1 MADIAETLRQ
11 QIGGEVVVRGDGD
24 IPIQGIAPID
34 RAGEGEITHLS
45 SPAYRRHLAGTG
57 ASAVLLSAGDA
68 DGCPCTAVVVANPYL
83 AFAVVS
89 QLFEQR
95 PQLEPGIDPR
105 AEVHPEAEIHADVRV
120 GAFATVGAGAVLDAG
135 VQVGQG
141 ALIGERSRIGARGDI
156 RPRATIHHDVRMG
169 EDCVVHSGAVIGADG
184 FGFTPHADGRWQAI
198 AQLGGVLI
206 GDDVSIGA
214 NTAIDRG
221 ALQDTIIGNGVK
233 IDNLVQIGHNCEIG
247 DHTLICGCVGIVGS
261 TKIGRHCVFAGGA
274 GVGGAAPIEICDN
287 VMVSVVTTIT
297 QSITEPGIY
306 SSGTLHNLTS
316 RWKRNAIRFQN
327 LDDLARRVS
336 RLESPQPGGARG
348 ASPRERSLQPGG
360 ARGASPRERSL
371 QPGGARGAAP
381 SESGDLTKDGRHA
394 DGH

>member
-1 MADIAETLRQ
+1 MRPLASIADIAETLRQ

-24 IPIQGIAPID
+24 IPIRGIAPID

-45 SPAYRRHLAGTG
+45 SPAYRRHLSGTG
-57 ASAVLLSAGDA
+57 ASAVLLGADDA
-68 DGCPCTAVVVANPYL
+68 DACPCAAVVVANPYL

-89 QLFEQR
+89 QLFAER
-95 PQLEPGIDPR
+95 PELEPGISPR
-105 AEVHPEAEIHADVRV
+105 AEVHPEAELHPDVCV
-120 GAFATVGAGAVLDAG
+120 GAFATIGAGAVLGAG
-135 VQVGQG
+135 VQVGHG
-141 ALIGERSRIGARGDI
+141 AFVGERSSIGAGGEIMSGATIHQDVRIGER
-156 RPRATIHHDVRMG
+156 
-169 EDCVVHSGAVIGADG
+169 CVVASGAVIGADG

-198 AQLGGVLI
+198 AQLGGVVI

-261 TKIGRHCVFAGGA
+261 TKIGRHCVFAGGS
-274 GVGGAAPIEICDN
+274 GVGGATPIEICDN
-287 VMVSVVTTIT
+287 VVVSVVTTIT
-297 QSITEPGIY
+297 QSITEPGVY

-327 LDDLARRVS
+327 LDGLARRVA
-336 RLESPQPGGARG
+336 RLESRQRRETGG
-348 ASPRERSLQPGG
+348 ASPCGSD
-360 ARGASPRERSL
+360 ARATE
-371 QPGGARGAAP
+371 
-381 SESGDLTKDGRHA
+381 DGRHA

>member
-1 MADIAETLRQ
+1 MRSLAAIAETLRQ
-11 QIGGEVVVRGDGD
+11 QLGGEVVVRGDGD
-24 IPIQGIAPID
+24 IPIRGIAPID

-45 SPAYRRHLAGTG
+45 SPAYRRHLADTG
-57 ASAVLLSAGDA
+57 ASAVLLGEGDA
-68 DGCPCTAVVVANPYL
+68 EDCPCVAVVVDNPYL

-95 PQLEPGIDPR
+95 PELEPGIDPR
-105 AEVHPEAEIHADVRV
+105 AEVHPEADIHPDVRI
-120 GAFATVGAGAVLDAG
+120 GAFATIGAGAALGAG
-135 VQVGQG
+135 VQIGQG
-141 ALIGERSRIGARGDI
+141 ALVGERSIIGAGGDI
-156 RPRATIHHDVRMG
+156 RPRATVHHDVRMG
-169 EDCVVHSGAVIGADG
+169 ERCVVHSGAVIGADG

-198 AQLGGVLI
+198 AQLGGVVI

-221 ALQDTIIGNGVK
+221 ALQDTTIGNGVK

-297 QSITEPGIY
+297 QSITEPGVY

-316 RWKRNAIRFQN
+316 RWKRNAIRFQD
-327 LDDLARRVS
+327 LDGLARRVS
-336 RLESPQPGGARG
+336 RLESLQWEGARG
-348 ASPRERSLQPGG
+348 ASPRKSSLRRGG
-360 ARGASPRERSL
+360 AREAPR
-371 QPGGARGAAP
+371 
-381 SESGDLTKDGRHA
+381 
-394 DGH
+394 

>member
-1 MADIAETLRQ
+1 MRPLASLAEVVERET
-11 QIGGEVVVRGDGD
+11 GAEVVVQGDGD
-24 IPIQGIAPID
+24 TPIRGIAAID
-34 RAGEGEITHLS
+34 RAGEGDITHLS

-57 ASAVLLSAGDA
+57 ASAVLLGAGDA
-68 DGCPCTAVVVANPYL
+68 DDCPCAAVVVGDPYL

-95 PQLEPGIDPR
+95 PELEPGIDPR
-105 AEVHPEAEIHADVRV
+105 AEVHPEASLHPDVRI
-120 GAFATVGAGAVLDAG
+120 GAFASVGAGAVIGTG
-135 VQVGQG
+135 VQIGQG
-141 ALIGERSRIGARGDI
+141 AFVGERSVIGVGGEIMA
-156 RPRATIHHDVRMG
+156 RATIHHDVRIG
-169 EDCVVHSGAVIGADG
+169 ERCVIHSGAVIGAEG

-198 AQLGGVLI
+198 AQLGGVVI

-274 GVGGAAPIEICDN
+274 GVGGAQPIEICDH

-297 QSITEPGIY
+297 QSITRPGVY

-316 RWKRNAIRFQN
+316 RWKRNAVRFQE
-327 LDDLARRVS
+327 LDSLARRVS
-336 RLESPQPGGARG
+336 RLER
-348 ASPRERSLQPGG
+348 AS
-360 ARGASPRERSL
+360 
-371 QPGGARGAAP
+371 
-381 SESGDLTKDGRHA
+381 LTKDGRHA

>member
-1 MADIAETLRQ
+1 MASIAETLRQ
-11 QIGGEVVVRGDGD
+11 QIGAEVVVRGDGD
-24 IPIQGIAPID
+24 IAIRGIAPID

-45 SPAYRRHLAGTG
+45 SPAYRRHLADTG
-57 ASAVLLSAGDA
+57 ASAVLLGEGDA
-68 DGCPCTAVVVANPYL
+68 EDCPCVAVVVDNPYL
-83 AFAVVS
+83 AFAVAS

-95 PQLEPGIDPR
+95 PELEPGIDPR
-105 AEVHPEAEIHADVRV
+105 AEVHPEADIHPDVRI
-120 GAFATVGAGAVLDAG
+120 GAFATIGAGAALGAG
-135 VQVGQG
+135 VQIGQG
-141 ALIGERSRIGARGDI
+141 ALVGERCIIGAGGDI
-156 RPRATIHHDVRMG
+156 RPRATVHHDVRVG
-169 EDCVVHSGAVIGADG
+169 ERCVVHSGAVIGADG

-198 AQLGGVLI
+198 AQLGGVVI

-297 QSITEPGIY
+297 QSITEPGVY

-316 RWKRNAIRFQN
+316 RWKRNAIRFQD
-327 LDDLARRVS
+327 LDGLARRVS
-336 RLESPQPGGARG
+336 RLESLQRGGARG
-348 ASPRERSLQPGG
+348 ASPRESGLQREG
-360 ARGASPRERSL
+360 GASPRESGPRR
-371 QPGGARGAAP
+371 GGAREAP
-381 SESGDLTKDGRHA
+381 R
-394 DGH
+394 

>member
-1 MADIAETLRQ
+1 MRPLASIAETLRQ
-11 QIGGEVVVRGDGD
+11 QIGGEVVVCGDGD
-24 IPIQGIAPID
+24 VSIRGVAPID
-34 RAGEGEITHLS
+34 RAGEGDITHLS

-57 ASAVLLSAGDA
+57 ASAVLLAEADA
-68 DGCPCTAVVVANPYL
+68 ADCPCAAVVVGNPYL

-89 QLFEQR
+89 QLFAQGPE
-95 PQLEPGIDPR
+95 LAPGIDPR
-105 AEVHPEAEIHADVRV
+105 AEVHPEADVHPDVRI
-120 GAFATVGAGAVLDAG
+120 GAFATIAAGAVLGDS

-141 ALIGERSRIGARGDI
+141 AFVGERSIIGAGGDI
-156 RPRATIHHDVRMG
+156 RPRATVHHDVRVG
-169 EDCVVHSGAVIGADG
+169 ERCVVHSGAVIGADG

-198 AQLGGVLI
+198 AQLGGVVI

-221 ALQDTIIGNGVK
+221 TLQDTVIGNGVK

-274 GVGGAAPIEICDN
+274 GVGGAQPIEICDN

-297 QSITEPGIY
+297 QSITEPGVY

-327 LDDLARRVS
+327 LDGLARRVA
-336 RLESPQPGGARG
+336 RLESAG
-348 ASPRERSLQPGG
+348 
-360 ARGASPRERSL
+360 
-371 QPGGARGAAP
+371 P
-381 SESGDLTKDGRHA
+381 SESGAHLTKDGRHA